1 MNLIDEINAE
11 IKELKNGSQVI
22 LNTEAQENVKSP
34 LQITHKPVPKRGRG
48 RPPIVGDVKF
58 IELWNQA
65 TEEGRDLR
73 EVAKDLG
80 IAPASASVR
89 ASLLRKKG
97 KALKQ
102 FRRGRRKK
110 I

>member
-11 IKELKNGSQVI
+11 IKQLKK
-22 LNTEAQENVKSP
+22 EATATVKP
-34 LQITHKPVPKRGRG
+34 GVTPVTTPFQIIHEPVAKRGRG
-48 RPPIVGDVKF
+48 RPPVVGDIKF
-58 IELWNQA
+58 IEVWNKG

-102 FRRGRRKK
+102 FPRGRRKK
-110 I
+110 V